1 MSIDFTIMYAT
12 HDAFRR
18 DLTRLATAAAAGH
31 ADAPGIHA
39 GWANFTRQLHVHHTV
54 EDAAAI
60 QRAVLGTP
68 IPLAGVVEAL
78 TETDART
85 I

>member
-12 HDAFRR
+12 HDAFPR
-18 DLTRLATAAAAGH
+18 DLTRLATAAGH

-39 GWANFTRQLHVHHTV
+39 GWANFNRQLHVHHTV

-60 QRAVLGTP
+60 NTLFWERRYRWRELWKH
-68 IPLAGVVEAL
+68 
-78 TETDART
+78 
-85 I
+85 